1 MYYYRLIYKYT
12 PNNNWRVYTTTA
24 VGEGEAITNLLKD
37 EETVYD
43 YRIIS
48 QEEVENNNTNI
59 TYNLFKLIGWIVTMA
74 LVLWVVQQK

>member
-24 VGEGEAITNLLKD
+24 ASEGKAITNLLKD
-37 EETVYD
+37 KEAVYD

-59 TYNLFKLIGWIVTMA
+59 THNLFKLIGWILTIA
-74 LVLWVVQQK
+74 FVLWAVQNR

>member
-1 MYYYRLIYKYT
+1 MHYYRLIYKYT

-24 VGEGEAITNLLKD
+24 ASEGEAITKLLKD

-48 QEEVENNNTNI
+48 QEEIESNDTNMGH
-59 TYNLFKLIGWIVTMA
+59 NLFKLVVWVITMA
-74 LVLWVVQQK
+74 LVLWVVQQR